1 MRDLFERLMLL
12 KRTPTFA
19 EVPTD
24 DLRVVAKELVEDVFF
39 RGERVFHLGDPS
51 DRMFVVVSG
60 RVGISLAEQP
70 QGDDFVAVVGPGGC
84 FGEMGLFDDKPRS
97 ATAVATE
104 DATLLA
110 LDKHKLRGLIVA
122 YPGLALGL
130 LRGLSHRVRV
140 ANEVI
145 SGTRRQAEETR

>member
-1 MRDLFERLMLL
+1 MRDLFERLLLL

-24 DLRVVAKELVEDVFF
+24 DLRAVAQELTEDLVF

-51 DRMFVVVSG
+51 DRMFVVVTG
-60 RVGISLAEQP
+60 RVGISLEADP
-70 QGDDFVAVVGPGGC
+70 RAGAYVSVVEPGGC
-84 FGEMGLFDDKPRS
+84 FGEMGLFDDLPRS
-97 ATAVATE
+97 ATAEAIE
-104 DATLLA
+104 DANLLA

-130 LRGLSHRVRV
+130 LRGLSHRMRA
-140 ANEVI
+140 ANDI
-145 SGTRRQAEETR
+145 IAAASRGGETPR